1 MQSLTK
7 EPMGYKLLKKDS
19 QLLTK
24 LRLIRRVKVD
34 GWSKVET
41 ASSFGCHRN
50 TVLNLVSAF
59 ETEISPS
66 VQEGL
71 LINRFSLDQLEKLLF
86 PLQDI
91 STKPHHHPKE
101 ATQAQTDR
109 IREIFLE
116 LKVKVGPQR
125 LSRIL
130 KRKFKKSNNDNNG
143 KDTIS
148 PLDFSLATM
157 KLTQLKG
164 IYKREKLTVEKVK
177 TTSGVSRPLYD
188 YTALSCFERM
198 HFDTKHLLDK
208 KSLPPKFYDYFS
220 SHLDSI
226 PKYEWN
232 LIDAKSRFRFMAFS
246 YELNA
251 EYGLKFLLFCL
262 QFIRTITNNINQEI
276 VIGEDNGAEFCSGSP
291 LKLSNWNSLL
301 SILNAQAYAYNPY
314 WDVRKNL
321 IERSHRI
328 DDDEW
333 LIPRGGFMEDERS
346 FLKEATDYWYYA
358 NFERPHG
365 GKGMKDRTPFE
376 VLADS
381 GLMGVNHFMQFPI
394 LILDR
399 QIETLRKCT
408 EPLLFEYDVKLA
420 EEKRQGV
427 LLDPKTLLDISS
439 KYDFFIPNAQKV
451 LTYYRIKWVNHS
463 EVYLYILYLSL
474 KNPDWNRDFFIKE
487 N

>member
-1 MQSLTK
+1 MQILTK
-7 EPMGYKLLKKDS
+7 EPMAYKLLKKDS

-41 ASSFGCHRN
+41 ALSFGCHRN
-50 TVLNLVSAF
+50 TVLNLVSVF
-59 ETEISPS
+59 ETDISPS
-66 VQEGL
+66 VQESL
-71 LINRFSLDQLEKLLF
+71 LTGRFSLDQLEKLLF
-86 PLQDI
+86 PLKDI

-109 IREIFLE
+109 VREIFLE

-125 LSRIL
+125 LLRIL
-130 KRKFKKSNNDNNG
+130 KRKFKF
-143 KDTIS
+143 KDKDKDKDLIGS
-148 PLDFSLATM
+148 LDASIAAM

-164 IYKREKLTVEKVK
+164 IYKRENLIVEKTK
-177 TTSGVSRPLYD
+177 TAGGVSRPLYD

-208 KSLPPKFYDYFS
+208 KSLPPKFYDYFA
-220 SHLDSI
+220 SHLDI
-226 PKYEWN
+226 LPKYEWN

-262 QFIRTITNNINQEI
+262 QFIRTMTNNITQEI
-276 VIGEDNGAEFCSGSP
+276 VIGEDNGVEFCSGSP
-291 LKLSNWNSLL
+291 LKLSSWNSLL
-301 SILNAQAYAYNPY
+301 NILNAKSYAYNPY

-321 IERSHRI
+321 IERSHRN

-333 LIPRGGFMEDERS
+333 LIPRGEYITDEQS
-346 FLKEATDYWYYA
+346 FLKEATDYWYYT
-358 NFERPHG
+358 NFERPHS
-365 GKGMKDRTPFE
+365 GKGMKDRTSFE
-376 VLADS
+376 VLSDS

-399 QIETLRKCT
+399 QIDALRRCT
-408 EPLLFEYDVKLA
+408 EPLLFEHDVKLA
-420 EEKRQGV
+420 ETKRQGI

-451 LTYYRIKWVNHS
+451 LTYY
-463 EVYLYILYLSL
+463 L
-474 KNPDWNRDFFIKE
+474 K
-487 N
+487 

>member
-1 MQSLTK
+1 MKSLTK
-7 EPMGYKLLKKDS
+7 EPMAYKLLKKDS

-50 TVLNLVSAF
+50 TVLNLVHAF

-66 VQEGL
+66 IQQDL
-71 LINRFSLDQLEKLLF
+71 LTGRFSLDQLEKLLF
-86 PLQDI
+86 PLKDI

-101 ATQAQTDR
+101 ATQDQIDR
-109 IREIFLE
+109 VREIFLE

-125 LSRIL
+125 FQRIL
-130 KRKFKKSNNDNNG
+130 KRKFK
-143 KDTIS
+143 DTVC
-148 PLDFSLATM
+148 PLDASLSTM

-164 IYKREKLTVEKVK
+164 IYRRERLTVEKVK
-177 TTSGVSRPLYD
+177 TTSGSPRPLYD

-208 KSLPPKFYDYFS
+208 KSLPPKIYDYFA
-220 SHLDSI
+220 SHLDI
-226 PKYEWN
+226 LPKYEWN
-232 LIDAKSRFRFMAFS
+232 LIDAKSRFRLMAFS

-262 QFIRTITNNINQEI
+262 QFIRTMTNNTNQEI
-276 VIGEDNGAEFCSGSP
+276 VIGEDNGVEFCSGSP

-301 SILNAQAYAYNPY
+301 GILNAKAYAYNPY

-333 LIPRGGFMEDERS
+333 LIPRGEYMTDEAS
-346 FLKEATDYWYYA
+346 FLKEATNYWYYL
-358 NFERPHG
+358 NFERPHS
-365 GKGMKDRTPFE
+365 GKVCMTK
-376 VLADS
+376 
-381 GLMGVNHFMQFPI
+381 
-394 LILDR
+394 
-399 QIETLRKCT
+399 
-408 EPLLFEYDVKLA
+408 LL
-420 EEKRQGV
+420 
-427 LLDPKTLLDISS
+427 
-439 KYDFFIPNAQKV
+439 
-451 LTYYRIKWVNHS
+451 
-463 EVYLYILYLSL
+463 L
-474 KNPDWNRDFFIKE
+474 KF
-487 N
+487 

>member
-1 MQSLTK
+1 MQSLSK
-7 EPMGYKLLKKDS
+7 EPMSYKLLKRDS

-34 GWSKVET
+34 GWTKVEI
-41 ASSFGCHRN
+41 AFSFGCHRN
-50 TVLNLVSAF
+50 TVLNLINAF
-59 ETEISPS
+59 ETEISS
-66 VQEGL
+66 SIQQDL
-71 LINRFSLDQLEKLLF
+71 LIGHFSLDQLEKLLL
-86 PLQDI
+86 PLKDI
-91 STKPHHHPKE
+91 STKPHHHPKQ

-109 IREIFLE
+109 VKEIFSE

-130 KRKFKKSNNDNNG
+130 KRKFKD
-143 KDTIS
+143 KDTVS
-148 PLDFSLATM
+148 SLDGSLALM
-157 KLTQLKG
+157 KLPQLKG
-164 IYKREKLTVEKVK
+164 VYKREGLIVEKAK
-177 TTSGVSRPLYD
+177 TANGSYRPLYD

-208 KSLPPKFYDYFS
+208 KSLPPKFYDYFAS
-220 SHLDSI
+220 RLQTI

-246 YELNA
+246 YELNS
-251 EYGLKFLLFCL
+251 EYGLKFLLLCL
-262 QFIRTITNNINQEI
+262 QYIRTMTNNITQEI
-276 VIGEDNGAEFCSGSP
+276 VIGEDNGVEFCSGSP

-301 SILNAQAYAYNPY
+301 SILNAKSYAYNPY

-321 IERSHRI
+321 IERSHRN

-333 LIPRGGFMEDERS
+333 LVPRGEYITDEKS
-346 FLKEATDYWYYA
+346 FLKEAADYWYYT
-358 NFERPHG
+358 NFERPHS

-376 VLADS
+376 VLDDS
-381 GLMGVNHFMQFPI
+381 GLMGVNQFMKFPI
-394 LILDR
+394 LILDHN
-399 QIETLRKCT
+399 IDNLRKCT
-408 EPLLFEYDVKLA
+408 EPLLFEHDIKLA

-451 LTYYRIKWVNHS
+451 LTYYR
-463 EVYLYILYLSL
+463 
-474 KNPDWNRDFFIKE
+474 FFVA
-487 N
+487 

>member
-7 EPMGYKLLKKDS
+7 EPMSYKLLKKDS

-34 GWSKVET
+34 GWSKLET
-41 ASSFGCHRN
+41 AFSFGCHRN

-59 ETEISPS
+59 ETDISPS
-66 VQEGL
+66 VQEEL
-71 LINRFSLDQLEKLLF
+71 LINRFSFDQLEKLLF
-86 PLQDI
+86 PLKDI

-101 ATQAQTDR
+101 AAQAQTDR
-109 IREIFLE
+109 VREIFLE
-116 LKVKVGPQR
+116 LRVKVGPQR
-125 LSRIL
+125 LQRIL
-130 KRKFKKSNNDNNG
+130 KRKFK
-143 KDTIS
+143 DTTN
-148 PLDFSLATM
+148 PLDVSLSIM

-164 IYKREKLTVEKVK
+164 IYRRENLIVEKTK
-177 TTSGVSRPLYD
+177 TASGISRPLYD

-208 KSLPPKFYDYFS
+208 KSLPPKFYDYFA
-220 SHLDSI
+220 SHLDTI

-232 LIDAKSRFRFMAFS
+232 LIDAKSRSRFMAFS

-262 QFIRTITNNINQEI
+262 QFIRTMTNNINQEI
-276 VIGEDNGAEFCSGSP
+276 VIGEDNGVEFCSGSP

-301 SILNAQAYAYNPY
+301 NILNAKAYAYNPH

-321 IERSHRI
+321 IERSHRN

-346 FLKEATDYWYYA
+346 FLKEAADYWYYL
-358 NFERPHG
+358 NFERPHS
-365 GKGMKDRTPFE
+365 GKGMNDRTPFE
-376 VLADS
+376 VLENS
-381 GLMGVNHFMQFPI
+381 GLLGVNQLMKFPV

-399 QIETLRKCT
+399 QIDALRKCT
-408 EPLLFEYDVKLA
+408 EPLLFEHDVKLA
-420 EEKRQGV
+420 ETKRQGV

-439 KYDFFIPNAQKV
+439 KYGFFIPNAQKV
-451 LTYYRIKWVNHS
+451 LTYYLNLRLN
-463 EVYLYILYLSL
+463 LPLL
-474 KNPDWNRDFFIKE
+474 
-487 N
+487 

>member
-1 MQSLTK
+1 MQILTK
-7 EPMGYKLLKKDS
+7 EPMAYKLLKKDS

-34 GWSKVET
+34 GWSKVDT
-41 ASSFGCHRN
+41 ASSFDCHRN

-59 ETEISPS
+59 ETEIPPS

-86 PLQDI
+86 PLKDI
-91 STKPHHHPKE
+91 STKPHHHPKQ
-101 ATQAQTDR
+101 ATQDQTDR
-109 IREIFLE
+109 VKEIFSD

-125 LSRIL
+125 LQRIL
-130 KRKFKKSNNDNNG
+130 KRKFNRSNNISNDNGNG
-143 KDTIS
+143 NSNGGDKDTVS
-148 PLDFSLATM
+148 PLDFSLAGM
-157 KLTQLKG
+157 KLPQLKG
-164 IYKREKLTVEKVK
+164 IYKREKLIVEKAR
-177 TTSGVSRPLYD
+177 TASGESRPLYD

-208 KSLPPKFYDYFS
+208 KSLPPKFYDYFA
-220 SHLDSI
+220 SHLDI
-226 PKYEWN
+226 LPKYEWN

-262 QFIRTITNNINQEI
+262 QFIRTMTNNITQEI
-276 VIGEDNGAEFCSGSP
+276 VIGEDNGVEFCSGSP

-301 SILNAQAYAYNPY
+301 NILNAKAYAYNPY

-321 IERSHRI
+321 IERSHRN

-333 LIPRGGFMEDERS
+333 LIPRGEQMINEES
-346 FLKEATDYWYYA
+346 FLKEATDYWYHL
-358 NFERPHG
+358 NFERSHG

-376 VLADS
+376 VLNQS
-381 GLMGVNHFMQFPI
+381 GLTGITQFMKFPI
-394 LILDR
+394 MILDHN
-399 QIETLRKCT
+399 IDTLRRCT

-420 EEKRQGV
+420 ETKRHGV

-439 KYDFFIPNAQKV
+439 KYDFFMPNAQKV
-451 LTYYRIKWVNHS
+451 LTYYLVR
-463 EVYLYILYLSL
+463 
-474 KNPDWNRDFFIKE
+474 
-487 N
+487 

>member
-1 MQSLTK
+1 MQILAK
-7 EPMGYKLLKKDS
+7 EPMSYKLLKKDS

-34 GWSKVET
+34 GWSKVDT
-41 ASSFGCHRN
+41 ASSFSCHRN

-66 VQEGL
+66 IQEGL
-71 LINRFSLDQLEKLLF
+71 LTNSFSLDQLEKLLF
-86 PLQDI
+86 PLKDI

-101 ATQAQTDR
+101 AAQAQVDR
-109 IREIFLE
+109 VREIFSD

-125 LSRIL
+125 LQRIL
-130 KRKFKKSNNDNNG
+130 KRKFKD
-143 KDTIS
+143 KDTTS
-148 PLDFSLATM
+148 PLDSSLTVM
-157 KLTQLKG
+157 KLPQLKG
-164 IYKREKLTVEKVK
+164 IYKREKLRVEKVK
-177 TTSGVSRPLYD
+177 TTSGSSRPLYD

-208 KSLPPKFYDYFS
+208 KSLPPKFYDYFA
-220 SHLDSI
+220 SHLDI
-226 PKYEWN
+226 LPKYEWN

-262 QFIRTITNNINQEI
+262 QFIRTMTNNINQEI
-276 VIGEDNGAEFCSGSP
+276 VIGEDNGFEFCSGSP
-291 LKLSNWNSLL
+291 LKLSNWNSMLQ
-301 SILNAQAYAYNPY
+301 ILNAKAYAYNPY

-321 IERSHRI
+321 IERSHRN

-333 LIPRGGFMEDERS
+333 LVPRGGFMENEES
-346 FLKEATDYWYYA
+346 FLKEATDYWYHL
-358 NFERPHG
+358 NFERSHG

-376 VLADS
+376 VLNQS
-381 GLMGVNHFMQFPI
+381 GLTGITQFMKFPI
-394 LILDR
+394 MILDHN
-399 QIETLRKCT
+399 IDALRRCT

-420 EEKRQGV
+420 EDKRQGV

-439 KYDFFIPNAQKV
+439 KYDFFMPNAQKV
-451 LTYYRIKWVNHS
+451 LTYYRFSFPGLVS
-463 EVYLYILYLSL
+463 FEFS
-474 KNPDWNRDFFIKE
+474 F
-487 N
+487 